1 MFITVGVFAQT
12 ITIKGETNKIL
23 DLETS
28 KEKESQKPISF
39 VKTHEQI
46 TISYDGIV
54 EKVNISSFNREDD
67 LFRWELD
74 GKKIY
79 LTIDFVH
86 GVGGLNISGIV
97 VSFLINEIK
106 YE

>member
-12 ITIKGETNKIL
+12 ITINGKTNKIL

-28 KEKESQKPISF
+28 KEKESQKSISF

-46 TISYDGIV
+46 IFLYDGIV
-54 EKVNISSFNREDD
+54 EKVKISSSTREND
-67 LFRWELD
+67 LFRWEL
-74 GKKIY
+74 GEKNY

-86 GVGGLNISGIV
+86 GVGVLNISGLV
-97 VSFLINEIK
+97 VSFIINEIK